1 MIDKIVPPLRG
12 KDAPRLLITKYGAL
26 SEDSSLP
33 EHLDQEFVNWIKKYR
48 TNYPTVSLPET
59 RDALILFWKK
69 KISEEYVKHAF
80 DLSDKLP

>member
-48 TNYPTVSLPET
+48 TNYPTGFVARNAGCSNSVLEKENFGGI
-59 RDALILFWKK
+59 R
-69 KISEEYVKHAF
+69 
-80 DLSDKLP
+80 